1 MNSLNSAAGRS
12 LERCQPKLPPLFL
25 FALFC
30 VLCGESLPAAIPG
43 AGLWRHEELRR
54 FKAAEA
60 NQGVA
65 VDAEFFYVIDN
76 HALGKYRKD
85 SGARVGGWDGGKAGR
100 LQHLNAGVV
109 IADRLYCAHSNFPK
123 LPAESSVE
131 IWDTAT
137 MQPAGQQRFVQPPG
151 SLTWA
156 VPRGGEWF
164 ACFAHYRPLGDP
176 ARAQV
181 VKFDAQWQRLAS
193 WSFPADLIQRFAGN
207 SASGGGFGPGG
218 ALFVTGHDA
227 RELYVLGFGSSTF
240 QCRVPG
246 AGAEDSTLECRATAM
261 PEDSTLECRATKAVL
276 AWQATIPISAE
287 GQAFAWDPVETNLLY
302 SISRPRREVIVSRI
316 TRGPATTPAAAKA
329 AAAAASAATPA
340 VAAAEAAASAAL
352 SAEEKRLGFESLTDG
367 QSFSGWEQKGNW
379 VIADGAFHRKDKG
392 GDLTYTVRK
401 IPDDF
406 DLRFEWKVSKG
417 CNSGIYYRPGQYE
430 YQVLDNVNSPY
441 GENPRQAAASLFFCM
456 APSRDAT
463 RPLGE
468 WNEGRIVAQGTVIQ
482 HWLNGEAVIDFD
494 YTDPRWA
501 EEIELLRIRGANLAA
516 RGAFLRLQDHGAD
529 VWFRNLRLRTIPAE
543 EKLARF
549 PFTPMPIPVEALKK
563 EQARVEQMLKA
574 KKKP

>member
-1 MNSLNSAAGRS
+1 MKQSL
-12 LERCQPKLPPLFL
+12 QL
-25 FALFC
+25 FALLCF
-30 VLCGESLPAAIPG
+30 LCGESLPAAIPG
-43 AGLWRHEELRR
+43 AGGWRHEELRR

-65 VDAEFFYVIDN
+65 VDAEFFYAIDN

-85 SGARVGGWDGGKAGR
+85 SGARVGGWDGGKSGR
-100 LQHLNAGVV
+100 IQHLNAGVV

-137 MQPAGQQRFVQPPG
+137 MQPAGQHRFEQPPG

-164 ACFAHYRPLGDP
+164 ACFAHYRPLSDP

-181 VKFDAQWQRLAS
+181 VRFDAQWQRLAS
-193 WSFPADLIQRFAGN
+193 WSFPADLIQRFAGS
-207 SASGGGFGPGG
+207 SASGGEFGPGG

-240 QCRVPG
+240 QCRDAADDAMPG
-246 AGAEDSTLECRATAM
+246 DSTLECRAT
-261 PEDSTLECRATKAVL
+261 RAVL
-276 AWQATIPISAE
+276 NWTATIPISAE
-287 GQAFAWDPVETNLLY
+287 GQAFAWDPVETNVLY

-316 TRGPATTPAAAKA
+316 TRGAATTPAAAKPA
-329 AAAAASAATPA
+329 AANTTTPA
-340 VAAAEAAASAAL
+340 AVATAAPAGL
-352 SAEEKRLGFESLTDG
+352 SAEEKRLDFESLADG
-367 QSFSGWEQKGNW
+367 QGFTGWEHKGNW
-379 VIADGAFHRKDKG
+379 VIADGAFHRRDKG
-392 GDLTYTVRK
+392 GDLTYTLRK

-406 DLRFEWKVSKG
+406 ELRFEWKVAKG
-417 CNSGIYYRPGQYE
+417 CNSGVYYRPGQYE

-468 WNEGRIVAQGTVIQ
+468 WNEGRIVAKGTVIQ

-501 EEIELLRIRGANLAA
+501 KEIELLRIRGANLAA

-529 VWFRNLRLRTIPAE
+529 VWFRHLRLRTIPAD

-549 PFTPMPIPVEALKK
+549 PFTPMAIPAEALKK

>member
-1 MNSLNSAAGRS
+1 MMP
-12 LERCQPKLPPLFL
+12 QFFL
-25 FALFC
+25 FALLC

-43 AGLWRHEELRR
+43 AGGWRHEELRR

-76 HALGKYRKD
+76 HAIGKYRKD

-100 LQHLNAGVV
+100 IQHLNAGVV

-137 MQPAGQQRFVQPPG
+137 MQPVGQHRFERPPG

-164 ACFAHYRPLGDP
+164 ACFAHYRPLSDP
-176 ARAQV
+176 ARALV
-181 VKFDAQWQRLAS
+181 VRFDAQWQRLAN
-193 WSFPADLIQRFAGN
+193 WSFPADLIQRFAGS

-227 RELYVLGFGSSTF
+227 RELYVLA
-240 QCRVPG
+240 VPETG
-246 AGAEDSTLECRATAM
+246 
-261 PEDSTLECRATKAVL
+261 AVL
-276 AWQATIPISAE
+276 NWTGTIPISAE

-316 TRGPATTPAAAKA
+316 SRGAATTPAVAKPA
-329 AAAAASAATPA
+329 AAAHAVTPAATP
-340 VAAAEAAASAAL
+340 AAL
-352 SAEEKRLGFESLTDG
+352 SAEEKRLGFESLADG
-367 QSFSGWEQKGNW
+367 RSFTGWEHKGNW
-379 VIADGAFHRKDKG
+379 VVADGAFHRKDKG
-392 GDLTYTVRK
+392 GDLTYTARK

-406 DLRFEWKVSKG
+406 ELRFEWKVSKG
-417 CNSGIYYRPGQYE
+417 CNSGVYYRPGQYE

-468 WNEGRIVAQGTVIQ
+468 WNEGRIVAKGPVIQ

-501 EEIELLRIRGANLAA
+501 KEIDLLRIRGANLAA
-516 RGAFLRLQDHGAD
+516 CGAFLRLQDHGAD
-529 VWFRNLRLRTIPAE
+529 VWFRHLRLRTIPAD

-549 PFTPMPIPVEALKK
+549 PFTPMPIPAEALKK

-574 KKKP
+574 KEKK